1 MKLITNKLKFIE
13 ENLKNI
19 EIEYLDMSYIDIF
32 RGELIS
38 KLKVKKRVKY

>member
-1 MKLITNKLKFIE
+1 MKLITNNLKFIE

-19 EIEYLDMSYIDIF
+19 EIEYLDMSYIDIL
-32 RGELIS
+32 RWELIS